1 MTLHFKFICNLENYN
16 YDSPNYS
23 FHYAFA
29 QFTSATDS
37 VNMNMWN
44 FKHSI
49 KNINKNKMKSI
60 NGLWKYNQF
69 FFIMA
74 KGTKI

>member
-1 MTLHFKFICNLENYN
+1 MIQKLTMLMLNMTLHFKFICNLENYN

-37 VNMNMWN
+37 VNMNM
-44 FKHSI
+44 
-49 KNINKNKMKSI
+49 
-60 NGLWKYNQF
+60 
-69 FFIMA
+69 
-74 KGTKI
+74 